1 MTTTNMQ
8 TTHWHYYHGEP
19 TVTGKLKQSPEDFQV
34 KELLT
39 FEPLGEGEHIY
50 LYVRKVLLNTAFVAE
65 QLAKFT
71 GVPLRNV
78 SYAGR
83 KDKYAQAEQWFCVHL
98 PGKAEPDW
106 QSFHLD
112 GLTLLRIE
120 RHHKKLRT
128 GNLDANHFQITL
140 RNVDQPELLTPR
152 LQSIKAH
159 GVPNYFGTQR
169 FGELRISALSGNEP
183 SGNEQAQTGGN
194 LALAELMLQGET
206 IRNRNKRSMAISAL
220 RSWLFNQF
228 VHERL
233 SDNDKNNR
241 KISEAIH
248 GDVLIL
254 SGSNSFFNCEAPDAM
269 IQTRL
274 RDQDISLSAP
284 LWGAGE
290 LASTKRAR
298 ELEQAIAD
306 RWPQQCRLLEELG
319 LKQERRALWLH
330 PAKLQWQ
337 FQDNALILDF
347 FLSSGSYATSVIRE
361 LIKPI

>member
-1 MTTTNMQ
+1 MTTATMQ
-8 TTHWHYYHGEP
+8 TIHWHYYHGEP
-19 TVTGKLKQSPEDFQV
+19 TVTGRLKQQPGDFQV
-34 KELLT
+34 KEILA

-50 LYVRKVLLNTAFVAE
+50 LYVRKVLLNTAYVAE
-65 QLAKFT
+65 QLAKFV

-106 QSFHLD
+106 QTLNLE
-112 GLTLLRIE
+112 GLTILRNE
-120 RHHKKLRT
+120 RHHKKLRI

-140 RNVDQPELLTPR
+140 RNITHPEQLASR
-152 LQSIKAH
+152 LQAIKTA

-169 FGELRISALSGNEP
+169 FGEMRIKETTQDNSS
-183 SGNEQAQTGGN
+183 GGN

-233 SDNDKNNR
+233 VDSKKNQR
-241 KISEAIH
+241 PVSEAQY

-274 RDQDISLSAP
+274 RDQDVSLSAP
-284 LWGAGE
+284 LWGIGE
-290 LASTKRAR
+290 LASSDAARA
-298 ELEQAIAD
+298 LEQSIAE
-306 RWPQQCRLLEELG
+306 RWPEQCKLLETLG
-319 LKQERRALWLH
+319 LKQERRALWLY

-337 FQDNALILDF
+337 FQENALILDF
-347 FLSSGSYATSVIRE
+347 FLPSGSYATSVVRE

>member
-1 MTTTNMQ
+1 MTTTKMQ
-8 TTHWHYYHGEP
+8 TTHWQHYHGEP
-19 TVTGKLKQSPEDFQV
+19 TVTGILKQRPEDFQV

-50 LYVRKVLLNTAFVAE
+50 LYVRKVLLNTAYIAE
-65 QLAKFT
+65 QLAKFV

-106 QSFHLD
+106 QSFKLD
-112 GLTLLRIE
+112 GLTILRNE

-128 GNLDANHFQITL
+128 GNLDVNHFQITL
-140 RNVDQPELLTPR
+140 RNVAQPEQLETR
-152 LQSIKAH
+152 LRAIKAQ

-169 FGELRISALSGNEP
+169 FGELRINEA
-183 SGNEQAQTGGN
+183 SDGSQSGGN

-233 SDNDKNNR
+233 VDCEKKNR

-284 LWGAGE
+284 LWGAGD
-290 LASTKRAR
+290 LASSDAALA
-298 ELEQAIAD
+298 LEQSTAEQWSA
-306 RWPQQCRLLEELG
+306 QCQLLEELG
-319 LKQERRALWLH
+319 LKQERRALWLY

-337 FQDNALILDF
+337 FQENALTLDF

-361 LIKPI
+361 LIKPV

>member
-106 QSFHLD
+106 QSFNLE
-112 GLTLLRIE
+112 GLTILRNE

-140 RNVDQPELLTPR
+140 RNIEQPEQLSSR
-152 LQSIKAH
+152 LQAIKTH
-159 GVPNYFGTQR
+159 GVPNYFGSQR
-169 FGELRISALSGNEP
+169 FGELRINEAAN
-183 SGNEQAQTGGN
+183 GAQTGGN

-233 SDNDKNNR
+233 LDNEKKSR

-290 LASTKRAR
+290 LASSDAAL
-298 ELEQAIAD
+298 ELEQAIAE
-306 RWPQQCRLLEELG
+306 RWPQQCRLLVELG

-337 FQDNALILDF
+337 FQDNALTLDF

>member
-1 MTTTNMQ
+1 MATLNMQ

-19 TVTGKLKQSPEDFQV
+19 TVTGRLKQQPEDFQV

-50 LYVRKVLLNTAFVAE
+50 LYVRKVLLNTAYVAE
-65 QLAKFT
+65 QLAKFV

-98 PGKAEPDW
+98 PGKDEPDW
-106 QSFHLD
+106 QAMQLD
-112 GLTLLRIE
+112 GLTILRNE
-120 RHHKKLRT
+120 RHHKKLRI

-140 RNVDQPELLTPR
+140 RDITHPEQLLPR
-152 LQSIKAH
+152 LQVIKNA

-169 FGELRISALSGNEP
+169 FGERRINETAQGNT
-183 SGNEQAQTGGN
+183 SGGN

-233 SDNDKNNR
+233 EDSEKNQR
-241 KISEAIH
+241 KASEALP
-248 GDVLIL
+248 GDILIL

-284 LWGAGE
+284 LWGKGN
-290 LASTKRAR
+290 LASSDDALQ
-298 ELEQAIAD
+298 LEESIAA
-306 RWPQQCRLLEELG
+306 RWPEQCELLEKLG
-319 LKQERRALWLH
+319 LKQERRAFWLH

-337 FQDNALILDF
+337 FQEKTLILDF
-347 FLSSGSYATSVIRE
+347 FLSSGSYATSIIRE